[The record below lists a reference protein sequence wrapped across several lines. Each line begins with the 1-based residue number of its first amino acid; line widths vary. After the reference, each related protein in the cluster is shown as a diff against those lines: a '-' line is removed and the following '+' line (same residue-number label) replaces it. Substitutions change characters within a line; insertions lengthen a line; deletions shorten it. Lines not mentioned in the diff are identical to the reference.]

1 MLRVDSW
8 TSHADLTSVTPFTR
22 EVCALCRLTTVTFVT
37 PFTWEVC
44 VLFRL
49 SVDSLW
55 EMKVDSRTQ
64 NTELTF
70 VTPFT
75 WEVYALCRLS
85 ADSPSEMKVDS
96 QTPHAGLVALSS
108 YTPGISS
115 WMLQSVLLSVYCQA
129 LPLRGIMSNVG
140 LGCFEDFTSL

>member
-22 EVCALCRLTTVTFVT
+22 EVCALCRLTKVTFVT

-44 VLFRL
+44 VLCRL

-75 WEVYALCRLS
+75 WEVYALCRLFV
-85 ADSPSEMKVDS
+85 DSPLEMKVDS
-96 QTPHAGLVALSS
+96 RTPHAELVALSS
-108 YTPGISS
+108 YTPGTSS
-115 WMLQSVLLSVYCQA
+115 WRSQSVLLSVYCRA
-129 LPLRGIMSNVG
+129 LPLMDIVSHVG
-140 LGCFEDFTSL
+140 FSCFEDFTSL